1 MDPKNKDELKG
12 AMKVCGEREK
22 GVKEGYGAQRER
34 ESGCNDRLSLITMVP
49 R

>member
-12 AMKVCGEREK
+12 AMKVRGEREK
-22 GVKEGYGAQRER
+22 GVKEGCRAQRE
-34 ESGCNDRLSLITMVP
+34 SQAAMIALALITMVP